1 MYLFASIYYRNKNIY
16 FNLKFIHM
24 VFSHFFRYS
33 KLKTHSL
40 SLDLYIRFSIYACI
54 VISNLISSTSKQIYY
69 TQTLFKQIDGFSR
82 TPAFPEHSR

>member
-1 MYLFASIYYRNKNIY
+1 
-16 FNLKFIHM
+16 M
-24 VFSHFFRYS
+24 VFSHFQVFKIENTLVR
-33 KLKTHSL
+33 

-69 TQTLFKQIDGFSR
+69 IQTLFKQIDGSSR